1 MASGDPD
8 GDFLLKALTSKSG
21 VIVKKP
27 KEGDYSV
34 EACGVEVILDNCTN
48 EYGVYP
54 YISHIRV
61 GERKGSVNI
70 SVSRSW
76 LSELEKMRLAM
87 RDELTASLYVDAIVA
102 LREDGKENK
111 DQGAFVEI
119 TENQNK

>member
-8 GDFLLKALTSKSG
+8 GNFLLKELTSKSG

-34 EACGVEVILDNCTN
+34 EACGVEVILDSCTN

-54 YISHIRV
+54 YITHIRV
-61 GERKGSVNI
+61 GERKGNVNI

-76 LSELEKMRLAM
+76 LSELEGMRRAR
-87 RDELTASLYVDAIVA
+87 RDELTAALYADAIVA
-102 LREDGKENK
+102 LRGDRKENK
-111 DQGAFVEI
+111 EHVE
-119 TENQNK
+119 